1 MGKLQLYILRQLFWA
16 TVAIIVALACIVWLT
31 QSLRFVDMIVSRG
44 LSLTAF
50 ISFTLLLLPTFLAII
65 GPIALFVATLF
76 IYNKMMHDRELVI
89 LSASGLGPG
98 FISRPAI
105 LLALVL
111 VALGYF
117 NTLYLMPTAFRE
129 FKDLQRA
136 FRADLS
142 HLFVQ
147 EGVFN
152 SIIDGVTVF
161 VRERS
166 GRGRFKGI
174 VVHDERDPEI
184 PVTIMA
190 EQGAILS
197 DNRGSRVVMT
207 KGNRQ
212 EVSRKDG
219 RLTLLHFDSY
229 TLDLAALDSGGA
241 TYAREPRERFLHEL
255 FLPEPASGPSANY
268 QRFRMEGLSRLAM
281 PLLYPC
287 FVLVALGALLSGGF
301 DRRGHLR
308 RILVAACVVAVV
320 QLGFFGAM
328 SVGTVMPELETLI
341 LVLPVAA
348 IAIFAVLLARS
359 GRTMNRRRMPAGPG
373 VPQ

>member
-89 LSASGLGPG
+89 FSASGLGPG

-111 VALGYF
+111 VVLGYF

-197 DNRGSRVVMT
+197 GNRGSRVVMT

-212 EVSRKDG
+212 EVSHKDG

-229 TLDLAALDSGGA
+229 TLDLAALDSGGT
-241 TYAREPRERFLHEL
+241 TYVREPRERFLHEL
-255 FLPEPASGPSANY
+255 FLPEPVSGPSANH

-287 FVLVALGALLSGGF
+287 FALIALVALLSGGF
-301 DRRGHLR
+301 DRRGHLH

-328 SVGTVMPELETLI
+328 SVGTVMPELESLI

-348 IAIFAVLLARS
+348 IAIFAILLVRS

-373 VPQ
+373 VPP